1 MRLRRPSLLFTSFC
15 KRMPSASFA
24 KCTVYAALFMLL
36 NQPDPS
42 FAEKKLDRLQADTK
56 QLGRVIGSLIKRE
69 DFAAVEQMLAQARN
83 GDVARGIYL
92 YRSAERQDAEL
103 VANTQNVQGFVPQPA
118 WQEQAKIEGDFLVVS
133 HIVSLSAERKAL
145 LIYVEQ
151 LAIKPQWPF
160 AAAFCPF
167 ASFHLMPNRL

>member
-1 MRLRRPSLLFTSFC
+1 MENTSFSKPIF
-15 KRMPSASFA
+15 KRLILLSILML
-24 KCTVYAALFMLL
+24 VVQAALFMLL

-92 YRSAERQDAEL
+92 YRSAERQD
-103 VANTQNVQGFVPQPA
+103 
-118 WQEQAKIEGDFLVVS
+118 VVVE
-133 HIVSLSAERKAL
+133 IVSAVVQRDA
-145 LIYVEQ
+145 
-151 LAIKPQWPF
+151 AR
-160 AAAFCPF
+160 AAAHALPD
-167 ASFHLMPNRL
+167 AQIGAGLGLQHE